1 MVGRSNLALDLE
13 APEPRGRL
21 NLTAEQLA
29 KLEERNRRARKE
41 GDDALT
47 KTLSVFYC
55 KMLVVLGIAFPV
67 TEALAPKVASNIA
80 YEAFYLFLYGG
91 SVLFVLYMYATLTRD
106 ESEEEIPLNPPV
118 LAAPLRTPV
127 SESSA
132 SISRNRRRSSLFGIE
147 IAPTWRQ
154 APKAK
159 IEEQEH
165 VRYGSFY
172 LRLGVAAFGICSV
185 IFSALEFGRFFE
197 LRNED
202 ECRNY
207 FLAITPLCRIT
218 FVLIQMLFIF
228 ANNKL
233 MEIYRYKV
241 IAKFGLMH
249 MIATNLCEW
258 LYVLIEET
266 KSDIYHIR
274 EKTFQHSLHDSS
286 SIEYDDDDS
295 SFEETFWSEG
305 RDFPLN
311 ANWTSQECYKT
322 NIMGNLLKDTSPYLF
337 PCNVEYSLLC
347 AVILAVMWKN
357 VCGRSSKSLSRP
369 RESGLNLIYSR
380 SMSQFSVDCTS
391 AYKGL
396 FVGIVLAVITIM
408 SLIMFFE
415 LVYLPGYSYSAVI
428 QVNILEC
435 ALFFSGTIAALV
447 LVVKI
452 QRISVQNNAGRFE
465 LEHILLVVTQSGV
478 FLYSM
483 FQVIG
488 SVFSVELSD
497 METLAIINII
507 LPIGAIVQSACQ
519 TLVLL
524 DASRRRCNTPAQLKE
539 KPGRQLVTFLLVTNL
554 AIWALNRLKNG
565 RVEFKPAQ
573 IEFYGKWSWAV
584 ITHVCVPLVVCYR
597 FQSTVCLY
605 EVWKRGYKLK
615 PVAI

>member
-1 MVGRSNLALDLE
+1 MAGKNNLALGVE
-13 APEPRGRL
+13 APDRSRGRPIF
-21 NLTAEQLA
+21 TAEQLA
-29 KLEERNRRARKE
+29 QIEERNRQARKE

-55 KMLVVLGIAFPV
+55 KLLVVLGIAFPV
-67 TEALAPKVASNIA
+67 TEALAPEIATNIA

-91 SVLFVLYMYATLTRD
+91 SVAYVLYMYTTLTRD
-106 ESEEEIPLNPPV
+106 ETEEETPLNPSV
-118 LAAPLRTPV
+118 LTVPLRTPA

-132 SISRNRRRSSLFGIE
+132 SITRNRRRSSLFGIE

-154 APKAK
+154 APEAK
-159 IEEQEH
+159 IAGQEH

-172 LRLGVAAFGICSV
+172 LRLGVAAFGIGSM
-185 IFSALEFGRFFE
+185 IYSALEFGQFFE
-197 LRNED
+197 LRKID
-202 ECRNY
+202 QCRNF
-207 FLAITPLCRIT
+207 FLALSPLCRIA

-266 KSDIYHIR
+266 KSDIYNINRVTH
-274 EKTFQHSLHDSS
+274 HSRHDST
-286 SIEYDDDDS
+286 EDEDDS
-295 SFEETFWSEG
+295 TFERSLWYEDDEFL
-305 RDFPLN
+305 LN
-311 ANWTSQECYKT
+311 RSLTSHECYKT
-322 NIMGNLLKDTSPYLF
+322 NIMGNLLKETSPYLF
-337 PCNVEYSLLC
+337 PCTVEYSLLC

-357 VCGRSSKSLSRP
+357 VCGRASKNPSRP

-380 SMSQFSVDCTS
+380 SMNQFSVDCAS

-415 LVYLPGYSYSAVI
+415 LVYLPGFSYAAVI
-428 QVNILEC
+428 QINILEC
-435 ALFFSGTIAALV
+435 ALFFSGTVASLILM
-447 LVVKI
+447 VKI
-452 QRISVQNNAGRFE
+452 QRISISMNAGRFE

-488 SVFSVELSD
+488 SIFSADFEELEIISV
-497 METLAIINII
+497 INIV

-524 DASRRRCNTPAQLKE
+524 DASRRRCDSPGQVKE

-565 RVEFKPAQ
+565 RMEFKPSQ
-573 IEFYGKWSWAV
+573 IDFYGHWSWAV

-605 EVWKRGYKLK
+605 EVWKRVYKLK
-615 PVAI
+615 PAII